1 MFDTH
6 PYDVNF
12 KSETGINIRQ
22 TAEIERRFA
31 DSDTLRVAFISD
43 THLSHTVPGTL

>member
-12 KSETGINIRQ
+12 KGETGINNRQ
-22 TAEIERRFA
+22 MAEIERRFA
-31 DSDTLRVAFISD
+31 DRDTLRIAFNKRYPPVD
-43 THLSHTVPGTL
+43 V